1 MSKQK
6 FKGKTLYTKTSV
18 RNIIKIYEL
27 CEAPTQ
33 WYQDANLYAAKL
45 AQEYNYTTAQICGV
59 IAAFSPLK
67 SWTEN
72 KVITELYLKSGK
84 CKHTKTMKN
93 KAAAI
98 LKTTDI
104 EEIAVILNGNK
115 ITSFFLNMLQ
125 PNNTEAVTI
134 DRHAIA
140 IILGRP
146 IKENEGNF
154 TDKQYLFFVNCYK
167 IAAKKLDIVP
177 SLLQSA
183 TWEKWRELK
192 KEENFLEVPF

>member
-1 MSKQK
+1 MRQK
-6 FKGKTLYTKTSV
+6 FKNKTLYTKTVV
-18 RNIIKIYEL
+18 RNILTIYDL
-27 CEAPTQ
+27 CEAPAA
-33 WYQDANLYAAKL
+33 WYNDANEYAAKL
-45 AQEYNYTTAQICGV
+45 AKEYNYTTAQICGV

-67 SWTEN
+67 SWVEN
-72 KVITELYLKSGK
+72 KVITELYLKSGT
-84 CKHTKTMKN
+84 CKHTTAMKK

-104 EEIAVILNGNK
+104 EEIATILNGNK
-115 ITSFFLNMLQ
+115 ITSFFLNMLE

-140 IILGRP
+140 IALGRP

-167 IAAKKLDIVP
+167 IAAKKVGVVP

-183 TWEKWRELK
+183 TWERWRELK